1 MININISLLA
11 SGTSDILTVSQTSP
25 DASDVVAD
33 VTLIICLNISS
44 TVSEST
50 TITLTVFVDQDIA
63 KC

>member
-1 MININISLLA
+1 
-11 SGTSDILTVSQTSP
+11 
-25 DASDVVAD
+25 VAD